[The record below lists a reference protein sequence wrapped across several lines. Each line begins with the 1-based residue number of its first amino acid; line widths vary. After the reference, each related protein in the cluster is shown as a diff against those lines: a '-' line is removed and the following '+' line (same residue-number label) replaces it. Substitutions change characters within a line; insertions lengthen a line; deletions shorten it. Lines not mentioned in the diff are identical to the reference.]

1 MNKALKIPVKSLES
15 AFCDFYGYL
24 GTMKNTADPDPIG
37 YDHRSR
43 GCDP

>member
-24 GTMKNTADPDPIG
+24 GQLDP
-37 YDHRSR
+37 
-43 GCDP
+43 